1 MEVGIPELQ
10 YILYTSPDFAVIH
23 IITDFL
29 LAILPIPLVWNIQ
42 KDILTRLSLVVVL
55 SLGIL
60 AAIAG
65 IIRQLNVAPLDEHD
79 TYSIWNFNELHIG
92 IIAASLP
99 TFRLLFERIFRKVR
113 TAVTHSGSTNRDV
126 SMHGLR
132 LSTVSR
138 PAKFRSIS
146 DVDLLSTRQG
156 IEVCNTVDVKFE
168 SSPPSDPSSDTYN
181 STVSARTPSL

>member
-99 TFRLLFERIFRKVR
+99 AFRLLFERIFRKVR

-126 SMHGLR
+126 SMHGPR